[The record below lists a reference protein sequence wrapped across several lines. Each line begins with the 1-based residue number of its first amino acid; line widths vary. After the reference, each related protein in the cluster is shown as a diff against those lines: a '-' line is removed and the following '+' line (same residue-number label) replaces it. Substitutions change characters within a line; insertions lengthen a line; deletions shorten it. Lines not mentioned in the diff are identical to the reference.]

1 MTLEELK
8 KLVDENNEEISFNIN
23 DILYDQRLFLFVTR
37 KQMQENKTI
46 NGSLVF
52 ADNGI
57 MLKCLDI
64 LISGFSEFLK
74 TIRSKNN
81 KTAVLLEDPERDIF
95 IAAVV
100 EYNKN
105 SWEYYWTFDK
115 DDITNTEI
123 YKLTNKYFD
132 VRMSGFFNKH
142 AFRHGVDIC
151 DMNGFVKQNFIILQS
166 INEYI
171 DYYAKENEIFIIYY
185 SDHFAIN
192 VKKSNHKIIKN
203 ILLSKELKAIVESD

>member
-8 KLVDENNEEISFNIN
+8 KLVDENNEEINFNIN

-37 KQMQENKTI
+37 RQMQENKTI

-74 TIRSKNN
+74 TVRSKNN
-81 KTAVLLEDPERDIF
+81 KTAVLLEDPERNVF

-115 DDITNTEI
+115 DDITNAET

-142 AFRHGVDIC
+142 AFRLDLNIC